1 MERTGDVGN
10 DVEKY
15 IIVNPKTG
23 KGVQSWDFSEP
34 KHIVYCRSPEWTMKF
49 DKEDGVT
56 GDEGRNPDGDRVRI
70 VPLSS
75 EWKESLEL
83 YVQILDFLLYLL
95 YHQNKR
101 LIYD

>member
-1 MERTGDVGN
+1 MERTGNVGS

-49 DKEDGVT
+49 DKEDGARRSVKY
-56 GDEGRNPDGDRVRI
+56 
-70 VPLSS
+70 LS
-75 EWKESLEL
+75 ENFPGQEL
-83 YVQILDFLLYLL
+83 QVMKVVIRTEIEFG
-95 YHQNKR
+95 
-101 LIYD
+101 

>member
-49 DKEDGVT
+49 DKEDGASRSVKY
-56 GDEGRNPDGDRVRI
+56 
-70 VPLSS
+70 LS
-75 EWKESLEL
+75 ENFPGQVLQVMKVVIRTEIE
-83 YVQILDFLLYLL
+83 FG
-95 YHQNKR
+95 
-101 LIYD
+101 